1 MIESLFYLFLNAFR
15 IYIMHRFIN
24 LFFDKSMQKK
34 RMPYCYAAYYII
46 NCTVYLFMNSNVLN
60 LLVSIIGLLLV
71 VIFSYEGSGKRKTL
85 SVIANAGVS
94 LLTENIAWAIFTK
107 GNEKDLMEFGFFFS
121 IFLMFLLEVLI
132 EKTVSFHK
140 GVEISFF
147 KEFLLI
153 VIIISSMFVAD
164 VMVVGVY
171 HNKLVLIISLCILLS
186 MNIAIFYT
194 YEKFLNDYAKQKE
207 EEMHRLQLVMYQNQ
221 LRIMQSAND
230 VYVNLRHDMKHH
242 MIMLSE
248 YIDKNEQEKALK
260 YLEKMVNY
268 IGINRQYVDTGNE
281 CIDCIFN
288 YMIDEISKSGGLV
301 KTDIKIGEKMLIDD
315 FDINVILSNLLLNAC
330 EAIQK
335 CERKEINIFMRYDRG
350 TTKISIRNTYNGTV
364 IESKKGLLSTK
375 KDKRIHGIG
384 LESVRKTVA
393 KYDGEINTNYTENE
407 FTVNILLYL

>member
-34 RMPYCYAAYYII
+34 RMPYCYVAYYII

-248 YIDKNEQEKALK
+248 YIDKNEQE
-260 YLEKMVNY
+260 
-268 IGINRQYVDTGNE
+268 
-281 CIDCIFN
+281 
-288 YMIDEISKSGGLV
+288 
-301 KTDIKIGEKMLIDD
+301 
-315 FDINVILSNLLLNAC
+315 
-330 EAIQK
+330 
-335 CERKEINIFMRYDRG
+335 
-350 TTKISIRNTYNGTV
+350 
-364 IESKKGLLSTK
+364 
-375 KDKRIHGIG
+375 
-384 LESVRKTVA
+384 
-393 KYDGEINTNYTENE
+393 
-407 FTVNILLYL
+407 